1 MWMAWP
7 SSLNVVSQVLLKK
20 YYTLE
25 SLFLWLF
32 LKVVSNFKS
41 LFFTF
46 SMIYFCYINDYV
58 KYDLIK
64 MTGTLKVPINYASL
78 MSVYFLHFNYIYL

>member
-7 SSLNVVSQVLLKK
+7 SSLNVVFQVLLKK
-20 YYTLE
+20 YYTVE

-58 KYDLIK
+58 KHDLIK
-64 MTGTLKVPINYASL
+64 IIAFISILIPRRKRKKTS
-78 MSVYFLHFNYIYL
+78 